1 MDEREQLGGL
11 YAVAQKQ
18 QEAAS
23 TAIEVLGKQKETVVH
38 AVQALANAS
47 VTLNN
52 LPASIE
58 ATIRKTTHTAI
69 VDGLVKTSKEAIAQ
83 AVDAATAAAVEFE
96 TVAKTASKDAQEAA
110 RNARSA
116 ISGIRAWVFLTAFL
130 LGTLVGAGGLWMIH
144 EPQAGPVNLD
154 AAAVAKHLQP
164 ALAEACRKR

>member
-1 MDEREQLGGL
+1 MDEREQLGAL

-23 TAIEVLGKQKETVVH
+23 KAVEVLGKQKETVVH

-52 LPASIE
+52 LPATIE

-69 VDGLVKTSKEAIAQ
+69 VDGLIKASKEAIDQ
-83 AVDAATAAAVEFE
+83 AVAATTAASVEFE
-96 TVAKTASKDAQEAA
+96 TAAKNASKDAQEAVV
-110 RNARSA
+110 NARST

-130 LGTLVGAGGLWMIH
+130 LGALVGAGGLWMVH
-144 EPQAGPVNLD
+144 EPQAGSVNLD
-154 AAAVAKHLQP
+154 AAAVAKYLQP
-164 ALAEACRKR
+164 ALTEACRKR